1 VGVLVSQLANLQ
13 TCKSRDDLAHLLGF
27 KASAVAFILH
37 KIPPASRYTS
47 YTIPKKSGGTRQID
61 VPIPQLKKL
70 QRHLA
75 NLLGECD
82 KVINESYGGRR
93 PLAHGFRAGCSIM
106 TNARMHKC
114 RRYVFNLD
122 LEDFFPSLNFG
133 RVRGFFIKNQ
143 HFQLDPAVATAIAQI
158 ACHNNSLPQG
168 SPCSPIISNLVT
180 NLLDIRLAKL
190 AKESGCTYSRYADD
204 LTFSTNRKAFSDA
217 IGAPGNSPATWL
229 VGAAL
234 KKTIED
240 AGFTINATK
249 TRMHHRPSRQLV
261 TGLVVNKKVNVK
273 PEYWRSARAMANS
286 VFRTGAYFRP
296 SIYPDLPPNDGNSPP
311 AITTLM
317 QLEGILNH
325 IANVRD
331 FADARSPQEKR
342 NNSTAATR
350 LYRRFLHF
358 KHFAALNRPLVICEG
373 KTDSIY
379 LKCALRSLAA
389 DFPGL
394 VDLSGDKPKY
404 GMRFLRPSRV
414 VHEVMRLGSGS
425 SDLQV
430 LIRQY
435 SRYLRGFMIPIHHPV
450 ILLVD
455 NDDGAKEIFSA
466 LKAEAKIEASLTSK
480 DDFYY
485 VCRNLYVV
493 KTPEK
498 GFGGKS
504 CIEDLFAAKVLA
516 TKLDGK
522 SFNAKKEHDAPGEYG
537 KQAFAEKVVV
547 PNCGT
552 IDFKAFKPLLKRF
565 ESVIAD
571 YQAKAFVAAAP

>member
-1 VGVLVSQLANLQ
+1 
-13 TCKSRDDLAHLLGF
+13 LAHLLGF
-27 KASAVAFILH
+27 KPSAVAFLLH
-37 KIPPASRYTS
+37 KLPPANLYAS
-47 YTIPKKSGGTRQID
+47 YTIPKKSGGVRQID

-75 NLLGECD
+75 NILGDCD
-82 KVINESYGGRR
+82 KAIREAYDNRR

-106 TNARMHKC
+106 TNSHIHRC

-122 LEDFFPSLNFG
+122 LEDFFPSINFG
-133 RVRGFFIKNQ
+133 RVRGFLIKNK

-180 NLLDIRLAKL
+180 NFLDIRLAKL
-190 AKESGCTYSRYADD
+190 AKSAGCTYSRYADD
-204 LTFSTNRKAFSDA
+204 LTFSTNSKTFPDA
-217 IGAPGNSPATWL
+217 IATVGNSPQTWL
-229 VGAAL
+229 VGAEL

-240 AGFTINATK
+240 AGFAINPSK
-249 TRMHHRPSRQLV
+249 TRMHFRPSRQLV

-273 PEYWRSARAMANS
+273 PEYWRSARAMCQRLFKS
-286 VFRTGAYFRP
+286 GSYFRP
-296 SIYPDLPPNDGNSPP
+296 SIYPDLPPNNGADPP
-311 AITTLM
+311 PITTLM

-325 IANVRD
+325 IANVRS
-331 FADARSPQEKR
+331 FADPRPPQEKR
-342 NNSTAATR
+342 NAPIAAMR

-379 LKCALRSLAA
+379 LKCALQSLAA
-389 DFPGL
+389 DFPNL
-394 VDLSGDKPKY
+394 VDLSGDKPQY
-404 GMRFLRPSRV
+404 AMRFLRPSRV

-425 SDLQV
+425 SDLHM
-430 LIRQY
+430 LIRNY
-435 SRYLRGFMIPIHHPV
+435 SKYLQGFAVPIQHPV

-455 NDDGAKEIFSA
+455 NDDGAKEIFGA
-466 LKAEAKIEASLTSK
+466 LKAAAKLDVSLTSK

-498 GFGGKS
+498 MIGGKS
-504 CIEDLFAAKVLA
+504 CIEDLFPSKILA
-516 TKLDGK
+516 TKLGDK
-522 SFNAKKEHDAPGEYG
+522 SFNLKKEHDSPDEYG

-552 IDFKAFKPLLKRF
+552 IDFKHFKPLLKRF

-571 YQAKAFVAAAP
+571 YQAKAAGQFPATASNS

>member
-1 VGVLVSQLANLQ
+1 
-13 TCKSRDDLAHLLGF
+13 LLGF

-37 KIPPASRYTS
+37 KLPAPSRYTS

-61 VPIPQLKKL
+61 VPAPQLKKL

-75 NLLGECD
+75 NLLGECE
-82 KVINESYGGRR
+82 KAINESYDNRR

-106 TNARMHKC
+106 TNARVHKC
-114 RRYVFNLD
+114 KRYVFNLD

-133 RVRGFFIKNQ
+133 RVRGFFIHNQ
-143 HFQLDPAVATAIAQI
+143 HFKLDPAVATAIAQI

-180 NLLDIRLAKL
+180 NFLDIRLAKL
-190 AKESGCTYSRYADD
+190 AKKSGCTYSRYADD
-204 LTFSTNRKAFSDA
+204 LTFSTNAKTFPNSIAL
-217 IGAPGNSPATWL
+217 PGYGSWAWI
-229 VGAAL
+229 VGATL
-234 KKTIED
+234 KKVIED
-240 AGFTINATK
+240 AGFKINTTK
-249 TRMHHRPSRQLV
+249 TRMHFRPSRQLV

-273 PEYWRSARAMANS
+273 PEYWRSARSMANS
-286 VFRTGAYFRP
+286 AFRTGTYFRP
-296 SIYPDLPPNDGNSPP
+296 SIYPDLPPNDGNDPP
-311 AITTLM
+311 PITTLT

-331 FADARSPQEKR
+331 FADARSAQEKR
-342 NNSTAATR
+342 NAPTAAMR

-358 KHFAALNRPLVICEG
+358 KYFAALNRPLVICEG

-379 LKCALRSLAA
+379 LKCALRSLAD
-389 DFPGL
+389 DFAGL
-394 VDLSGDKPKY
+394 VDLSGDKPEY
-404 GMRFLRPSRV
+404 GIRFLRPSRV

-425 SDLQV
+425 SDLQL
-430 LIRQY
+430 LIRNY
-435 SRYLRGFMIPIHHPV
+435 SKHLRGFKIPIHHPV

-455 NDDGAKEIFSA
+455 NDEGAKEVFSA
-466 LKAEAKIEASLTSK
+466 LKAEAKVEATFTSK
-480 DDFYY
+480 EDFYY

-498 GFGGKS
+498 MIGGKS
-504 CIEDLFAAKVLA
+504 CIEDLFPNKILKM
-516 TKLDGK
+516 KLHGK
-522 SFNAKKEHDAPGEYG
+522 SFNIKKEHDAPGEYG

-547 PNCGT
+547 PNCGA

-571 YQAKAFVAAAP
+571 YQAKAASQA

>member
-1 VGVLVSQLANLQ
+1 LQ
-13 TCKSRDDLAHLLGF
+13 ACKSRDDLAQLLGF

-37 KIPPASRYTS
+37 KLPAASQYTS
-47 YTIPKKSGGTRQID
+47 YTIPKKSGGVRQID

-75 NLLGECD
+75 NLLGECEG
-82 KVINESYGGRR
+82 VINESYGGRR

-106 TNARMHKC
+106 TNAHVHKC
-114 RRYVFNLD
+114 KRYVFNLD

-180 NLLDIRLAKL
+180 NFLDIRLAKL
-190 AKESGCTYSRYADD
+190 AKKCGCSYSRYADD
-204 LTFSTNRKAFSDA
+204 LTFSTNAKTFPHSIAL
-217 IGAPGNSPATWL
+217 PGYGSWTWIT
-229 VGAAL
+229 GTSL
-234 KKTIED
+234 KKAIED
-240 AGFTINATK
+240 AGFKINGTK
-249 TRMHHRPSRQLV
+249 TRMHFRPSRQLV
-261 TGLVVNKKVNVK
+261 TGLVVNKKVNVR

-286 VFRTGAYFRP
+286 VFRTGKYFRP
-296 SIYPDLPPNDGNSPP
+296 SIYPDLPPNDGNDPP
-311 AITTLM
+311 PITKLM

-325 IANVRD
+325 IAHVRD
-331 FADARSPQEKR
+331 FADTRSAQEKR
-342 NNSTAATR
+342 NDPIAATR

-358 KHFAALNRPLVICEG
+358 KYFAALNRPLVICEG
-373 KTDSIY
+373 KTDSVY

-389 DFPGL
+389 QFPDL
-394 VDLSGDKPKY
+394 VDLTGDKPQY
-404 GMRFLRPSRV
+404 GIRFLRPTRT

-425 SDLQV
+425 SDLQQ
-430 LIRQY
+430 LIRHY
-435 SRYLRGFMIPIHHPV
+435 SKHMRGFAIPIHHPV
-450 ILLVD
+450 IVMVD

-466 LKAEAKIEASLTSK
+466 LKAATKADVTLTSN

-493 KTPEK
+493 KTPEMNAD
-498 GFGGKS
+498 GKS
-504 CIEDLFAAKVLA
+504 CIEDLFPQTTLA
-516 TKLDGK
+516 TQLDGK
-522 SFNAKKEHDAPGEYG
+522 TFNMKKEHDAPGEYG

-552 IDFKAFKPLLKRF
+552 IDFTAFIPLLKRF
-565 ESVIAD
+565 QSVIAD
-571 YQAKAFVAAAP
+571 YQAKAAASTT